1 MVMGSKCKVC
11 GNKFKKPIF
20 VSTENH
26 SITTMK
32 KLVSGKLQLHFCHEC
47 GHLQTN
53 ELPNLKEF
61 YADEYEAN
69 IASEE
74 QDQIYEIVNG
84 NPVFRADHQACVLAS
99 KVSLFSGCRVLD
111 YGCAKAPTLK
121 KLCKTYPEIKPLL
134 FDVTDKYIPFWKRF
148 PVKPEWSTHEPSS
161 MWEGTIDV
169 VLSFYA
175 FEHISDLKE
184 TLDNIKAL
192 LKKDGILYFVV
203 PNVYENIVDFIV
215 ADHINHFSTS
225 SLRFMLRNAGFSN
238 IDIDAS
244 AHHSAFVVKAQFSSE
259 IPEPSDKVSVA
270 SLAENLEAA
279 QSMADFWHTIG
290 QSIREFEESL
300 NSDDVCAI
308 YGAGFYGNFVASAL
322 SNIKRIACFVDQ
334 NPHLHG
340 TEIHGKR
347 VVGPDEMPQDVTHCI
362 VGLNPRNA
370 SSYIQAIESWNMRKL
385 KYFYL

>member
-1 MVMGSKCKVC
+1 MSLKCNVC
-11 GNKFKKPIF
+11 GIKLKDPIF
-20 VSTENH
+20 VSTENL
-26 SITTMK
+26 SITTMNE
-32 KLVSGKLQLHFCHEC
+32 LVPGKVQVHFCHEC

-53 ELPNLKEF
+53 ELPNLKEY
-61 YADEYEAN
+61 YALDYEIN
-69 IASEE
+69 LASDDH
-74 QDQIYEIVNG
+74 DQIYDIVNG
-84 NPVFRADHQACVLAS
+84 KPLFRADHQASVLSS
-99 KVSLFSGCRVLD
+99 KVSFFPGCRVLD

-121 KLCKTYPEIKPLL
+121 KLCKKHPEIIPLL

-148 PVKPEWSTHEPSS
+148 PVKPEWATHEPSS

-169 VLSFYA
+169 LLSFYA

-184 TLDNIKAL
+184 TLENIKAL
-192 LKKDGILYFVV
+192 LKKNGILYLIV

-215 ADHINHFSTS
+215 ADHINHFSPS
-225 SLRFMLRNAGFSN
+225 SLRFMLRHAGFSN

-259 IPEPSDKVSVA
+259 SSGASDEVSVA

-279 QSMADFWHTIG
+279 QSMADYWHTIR
-290 QSIREFEESL
+290 QSIKQFEENL
-300 NSDDVCAI
+300 NPDDVCAI
-308 YGAGFYGNFVASAL
+308 YGAGFYGNFVASTL
-322 SNIKRIACFVDQ
+322 SNTKRIVCFVDQ

-370 SSYIQAIESWNMRKL
+370 SSCIQGIESWNRRKL